1 MVKRHVF
8 ITGAGS
14 GIGAAAALR
23 FAKDANNITLAGST
37 PRNISEISEIVEGQ
51 GSFTKTVFGNIGL
64 RAEVERIFKEAS
76 GKFGPVDV
84 LINCAG
90 VYPSNPIPLVTDQEW
105 DLIMDTNLRGTF
117 LCSQTA
123 VKDMLEKQ
131 RGWIVNIASVD
142 GLMPGPNNSVY
153 SASKA
158 GVVSLTRSFAA
169 EFTGNGINVNAVA
182 PGWVG
187 TPNIYKN
194 DRWKEAIKKIPMGR
208 MAEPSE
214 IAETIH
220 FLCSEEARYIAG
232 EVINVNGGMF
242 MN

>member
-1 MVKRHVF
+1 
-8 ITGAGS
+8 
-14 GIGAAAALR
+14 
-23 FAKDANNITLAGST
+23 
-37 PRNISEISEIVEGQ
+37 
-51 GSFTKTVFGNIGL
+51 
-64 RAEVERIFKEAS
+64 
-76 GKFGPVDV
+76 
-84 LINCAG
+84 
-90 VYPSNPIPLVTDQEW
+90 
-105 DLIMDTNLRGTF
+105 MDTNLRGTF

-131 RGWIVNIASVD
+131 RGWIVNIASID

-169 EFTGNGINVNAVA
+169 EFTASGINVNAVA

-232 EVINVNGGMF
+232 EVVNVNGGMF

>member
-1 MVKRHVF
+1 MEKRHVF
-8 ITGAGS
+8 ITGGGS
-14 GIGAAAALR
+14 GIGEAVALMFAKSFNAVTLADLDLTRALSVVEKVTEAGGTGYAVSGNVALR
-23 FAKDANNITLAGST
+23 DDVIRMFA
-37 PRNISEISEIVEGQ
+37 
-51 GSFTKTVFGNIGL
+51 
-64 RAEVERIFKEAS
+64 EA
-76 GKFGPVDV
+76 KNKVGPVDV
-84 LINCAG
+84 LVNCAG
-90 VYPSNPIPLVTDQEW
+90 IYPSNPIPSVTDKEW
-105 DLIMDTNLRGTF
+105 DLIMDINLRGTF

-123 VKDMLEKQ
+123 VNDMLEKH
-131 RGWIVNIASVD
+131 RGWIVNIASID

-169 EFTGNGINVNAVA
+169 EFTASGINVNAVA